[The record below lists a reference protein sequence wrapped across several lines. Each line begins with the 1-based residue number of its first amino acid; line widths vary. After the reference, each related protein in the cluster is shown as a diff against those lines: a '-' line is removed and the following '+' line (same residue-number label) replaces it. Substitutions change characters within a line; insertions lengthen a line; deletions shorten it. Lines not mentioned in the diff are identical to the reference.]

1 MRNSL
6 LFSSSIFLFSIFYH
20 VEVFAQ
26 SEKPNILF
34 IIIDDLNDYVE
45 GFNGHPQTITPNFV
59 ELQSMGV
66 TFLNG
71 FCNAP
76 GCAPSRTSMLSG
88 KDLQYTQVYTNND
101 YESKF
106 RENFTA
112 EKNNEEVFTLPEI
125 LKDSGGYYTHAINKI
140 FHNDENNDYVNA
152 PIDDCERPRS
162 WNSMQVF
169 SDEEWLNE
177 LFSNYAYNDYPMFEW
192 GAIPDSLEPY
202 LEDTKVADTAIAF
215 INNVADGTANTCGNP
230 FFLAVGFHY
239 PHSARYVPESYFLPY
254 YSDNFFDEPFEYNYN
269 HPADAYPYNGVVLP
283 AQPAEPFADYYA
295 LPEDGLAVQFAN
307 TSAYYV
313 SWEEYLDTLS
323 PLPNI
328 HDTLTLDERKEILNL
343 SIQGSCLLPYLASV
357 RFVDHQLGRVI
368 DALQAHPDI
377 MENTIIIVVS
387 DNGYAMGEKRHW
399 TKWAMWDTD
408 LRIPFIVV
416 HPDAPAGVVS
426 YNAVSLLDIFPSVC
440 NWSGTPLPEF
450 SDGSRYLDGD
460 DFTDILLNPD
470 LNIEKPQLSTTKK
483 TGGPGSCFPHFSVRN
498 KQFHFIL
505 YQWNN
510 DGTLSEVICDS
521 TISYK
526 EEELYEVGVKREIDD
541 NEWKNL
547 ASDENY
553 SIIKKYLAQ
562 WFPGN
567 KKYGR
572 RAYTVNMT
580 LEDDACF
587 YSVSDTIKA
596 NAILYDTAGTL
607 LTEIPEGKHLAWF
620 TQASDDS
627 VFALENNFIL
637 SEIDEVVSGDIS
649 ELYIYL
655 VLYNEDYSEI
665 DGIALKKILVQSDV
679 SHLVYFEPAYE
690 GMEVLIENIQYPS
703 TSASF
708 SWDFGD
714 GFTYSGATPPA
725 HTYSSE
731 GIYEITFTVT
741 LNDSCV
747 LQFSNQITVPT
758 EEIIDNGDIFI
769 YPNPANSMLQLEFPE
784 NIFSQQI
791 YITDIRG
798 KLLLK
803 QDVPQQIQTAVID
816 VRSFSDGLYLLHLV
830 CGEKTFSKKFEVIR

>member
-1 MRNSL
+1 MKFNILICLSSL
-6 LFSSSIFLFSIFYH
+6 LLYH
-20 VEVFAQ
+20 QLIAQ
-26 SEKPNILF
+26 STKPNVLF
-34 IIIDDLNDYVE
+34 IVVDDLNDYVE
-45 GFNGHPQTITPNFV
+45 GFGGHPQTITPNFV

-101 YESKF
+101 YETKF

-140 FHNDENNDYVNA
+140 FHNDENNDYANA
-152 PIDDCERPRS
+152 PLDDCDRPRS

-169 SDEEWLNE
+169 NDEDWLNDLLSE
-177 LFSNYAYNDYPMFEW
+177 YAYNDYPMFEW

-202 LEDTKVADTAIAF
+202 LEDTKVADTAIEF
-215 INNVADGTANTCGNP
+215 INNFADGTANTCGNP

-254 YSDNFFDEPFEYNYN
+254 YTDNFFDEPFEYNYN

-307 TSAYYV
+307 TATYYV

-343 SIQGSCLLPYLASV
+343 SIQGSCLLPYLASI
-357 RFVDHQLGRVI
+357 RFVDHQMGRVI

-408 LRIPFIVV
+408 LRIPFIVI

-426 YNAVSLLDIFPSVC
+426 YNAVSLLDIFPTVC
-440 NWSGTPLPEF
+440 NWSSTPLPVF

-460 DFTDILLNPD
+460 DFTDILFNPE
-470 LNIEKPQLSTTKK
+470 LIIEKPQLSTTKK
-483 TGGPGSCFPHFSVRN
+483 TVGPGSCYPHYSVRN
-498 KQFHFIL
+498 KRFHYIQ

-510 DGTLSEVICDS
+510 DGTLLAADCDS
-521 TISYK
+521 ILSFK
-526 EEELYEVGVKREIDD
+526 EEELYEVGVRRETDN
-541 NEWKNL
+541 NEWNNL
-547 ASDENY
+547 AFNENY
-553 SIIKKYLAQ
+553 NLIKEYLSQ
-562 WFPGN
+562 WFPGH
-567 KKYGR
+567 KKYGK
-572 RAYTVNMT
+572 RAFSVDMIV
-580 LEDDACF
+580 EDEKCF
-587 YSVSDTIKA
+587 YNVADTVKA
-596 NAILYDTAGTL
+596 DALLYDTAGTL
-607 LTEIPEGKHLAWF
+607 LTAIPEDKHLVWF
-620 TQASDDS
+620 TQAADDS
-627 VFALENNFIL
+627 VFAMENNLIL
-637 SEIDEVVSGDIS
+637 SEIDAVVSGDVS
-649 ELYIYL
+649 EVFLYL

-665 DGIALKKILVQSDV
+665 DGITLKKIIVQSDSAELV
-679 SHLVYFEPAYE
+679 SFDTYYDGLQ
-690 GMEVLIENIQYPS
+690 LNIENIQYPS
-703 TSASF
+703 TAVSF
-708 SWDFGD
+708 TWDFGD

-747 LQFSNQITVPT
+747 LQSSNQITVPI
-758 EEIIDNGDIFI
+758 EEIISTGDIFI
-769 YPNPANSMLQLEFPE
+769 YPNPASSILHMVLPADTVPL
-784 NIFSQQI
+784 QI
-791 YITDIRG
+791 YITDLTG
-798 KLLLK
+798 KVLLNESVAE
-803 QDVPQQIQTAVID
+803 QTQIETID
-816 VRSFSDGLYLLHLV
+816 VQALSDGLYLLHLIS
-830 CGEKTFSKKFEVIR
+830 GEITSTKKFEVIR